1 MSNDNRDRDGM
12 QSFPS
17 QGSRHWDNLSER
29 RLDDMNAQLR
39 DARQDVANLWGELR
53 KEIRAGD
60 NREGLLRRLDERL
73 TDMSRR
79 VEEWRS
85 DAKAADDAM
94 RKAFV
99 TKEEF
104 DPVKKA
110 VFTMI
115 GALCLAVLAAV
126 ARLVMK

>member
-1 MSNDNRDRDGM
+1 MSNDNRDAQQTNWPPR
-12 QSFPS
+12 
-17 QGSRHWDNLSER
+17 GSGHWDNLSER

-39 DARQDVANLWGELR
+39 DARGDVSRLWDELR

-60 NREGLLRRLDERL
+60 NREGLLRRLDDRL
-73 TDMSRR
+73 TDMVRR
-79 VEEWRS
+79 LEEWKS
-85 DAKAADDAM
+85 ETKATDETM

-104 DPVKKA
+104 EPVKKA

-115 GALCLAVLAAV
+115 GTICLGVLGAV
-126 ARLVMK
+126 ARLIMK